1 MYSSG
6 RKLERHELPAQRH
19 NSMNHLNSFMTD
31 ILKSAWNGKWRWP
44 LLFGATDLTS
54 TKLPVVCPLC
64 FVSSVQR
71 SYSGKKNQRISW
83 CCYKNVLTSQTL
95 KESPRSAVIYR
106 LCVRITDFC
115 CTTIFQIILQN
126 FICEPHVPVYKP
138 SQELDKPKVRW
149 MFCGSWIYSLRI
161 PFIVFR

>member
-6 RKLERHELPAQRH
+6 RKLRETWTPSSRH

-71 SYSGKKNQRISW
+71 SIQWKKKIKE
-83 CCYKNVLTSQTL
+83 YLGVVTKNVLTSQTL
-95 KESPRSAVIYR
+95 KESQGLLWSTDYVLESLIFVVQPFFKSSCKILSVSLMFSLQTIPRIRQA
-106 LCVRITDFC
+106 
-115 CTTIFQIILQN
+115 
-126 FICEPHVPVYKP
+126 
-138 SQELDKPKVRW
+138 KVRW
-149 MFCGSWIYSLRI
+149 MFVDLESTLWEFLS
-161 PFIVFR
+161 